1 MDKKIEKLNLIPAR
15 VEKMTYLAIVIPL
28 TTLIPFFTFGLIAAT
43 ISIANKNPNG
53 IIPTIM
59 FILIPGSL
67 ITLLLYAFF
76 RLRKKFKM
84 IPVLEQNGT
93 KVELNLADA
102 KPGKEYQKGHSD
114 LRLTFVSD
122 STIYTCS
129 ITGDP
134 YFMERYFENTKDNP
148 PTYVAYL
155 YNNEMYMLLDDFYT
169 ELNKHINDKN

>member
-1 MDKKIEKLNLIPAR
+1 
-15 VEKMTYLAIVIPL
+15 MTYIAIVIPL
-28 TTLIPFFTFGLIAAT
+28 TTLIPFFTFGLIAAA

-67 ITLLLYAFF
+67 IGLLLYAFF

-84 IPVLEQNGT
+84 IPILEQNGT
-93 KVELNLADA
+93 KVELSLADA
-102 KPGKEYQKGHSD
+102 TPGREYQKGQSQ
-114 LRLTFVSD
+114 LNLTFFSGE
-122 STIYTCS
+122 TIYTAS

-134 YFMERYFENTKDNP
+134 YFMKRYFENTKDNP
-148 PTYVAYL
+148 PTYVAYF
-155 YNNEMYMLLDDFYT
+155 YNNEMYMLLDDFYI

>member
-1 MDKKIEKLNLIPAR
+1 
-15 VEKMTYLAIVIPL
+15 MTYIAIVIPL
-28 TTLIPFFTFGLIAAT
+28 TTLIPFFTFGLIAAA

-67 ITLLLYAFF
+67 IGLLLYAFF

-84 IPVLEQNGT
+84 IPILEQNGT
-93 KVELNLADA
+93 KVELSLADA
-102 KPGKEYQKGHSD
+102 TPGKEYQKGQSQ
-114 LRLTFVSD
+114 LNLTFFSGETV
-122 STIYTCS
+122 YTCS

-148 PTYVAYL
+148 PTYVAYF
-155 YNNEMYMLLDDFYT
+155 YNNEMYMLLDDFYI
-169 ELNKHINDKN
+169 ELNKHINNKN

>member
-43 ISIANKNPNG
+43 ISISNKDAKG
-53 IIPTIM
+53 IIPTLM
-59 FILIPGSL
+59 FILIPGTL
-67 ITLLLYAFF
+67 IGLLLYAFF

-84 IPVLEQNGT
+84 IPILEQNGT
-93 KVELNLADA
+93 KVELGLVDA
-102 KPGKEYQKGHSD
+102 TPGKEYQKSHSN
-114 LRLTFVSD
+114 LILTFVSD
-122 STIYTCS
+122 STIYACS

-134 YFMERYFENTKDNP
+134 YRMERYFEKTKDNP
-148 PTYVAYL
+148 PTYMAYF
-155 YNNEMYMLLDDFYT
+155 YNNEIYMLLDDFYM